1 VDVKA
6 IEDDTVAKAK
16 IFLTENS
23 NQPAELQMNRSMVE
37 NTTTTA
43 PNSVFDAGM
52 SRLTA
57 MAGR

>member
-1 VDVKA
+1 V
-6 IEDDTVAKAK
+6 KAK

-23 NQPAELQMNRSMVE
+23 NQQPAEPMNRSMVE

-43 PNSVFDAGM
+43 PNSVFDAGL

-57 MAGR
+57 IAAGGSYRLGKS